1 MHVNTNLAK
10 PDGILNPKVSETKF
24 QLERLEPATDLR
36 FFIERYWIIHW
47 DLRGQ
52 APYVSE
58 NLPFPC
64 VNMVVEPQKSG
75 IFGVVTS
82 KFTHRLEGKSAVF
95 GIKFRPGAFY
105 PFYQQAVSELTD
117 TYLPI
122 TTVFGVAGRE
132 YETAIL
138 AQDNDSERIAIAE
151 SFLRTRLPQEDE
163 TITVINQIIDC
174 IRTQPTITKVDDM
187 LYRIPMSK
195 RTLQRIFR
203 QYVGVS
209 PKWVIQR
216 YRLQEAADL
225 LAAGHVENWSA
236 LALKLGYFDQAHFI
250 KDFKTIVGKT
260 PAEYGKNSGV
270 HASLI

>member
-1 MHVNTNLAK
+1 MHANINLVK

-24 QLERLEPATDLR
+24 QLERLKPSPDLR

-52 APYVSE
+52 APYISE

-64 VNMVVEPQKSG
+64 VNMVVEPDKLG
-75 IFGVVTS
+75 IFGVVTG

-105 PFYQQAVSELTD
+105 PFFQQAVSELTD

-122 TTVFGVAGRE
+122 ATVFGVAGRD
-132 YETAIL
+132 YEAAIL
-138 AQDNDSERIAIAE
+138 AEDDDAKKITIAE
-151 SFLRTRLPQEDE
+151 NFLREHLPEEDE

-174 IRTQPTITKVDDM
+174 ISTDPTITKVDDV
-187 LYRIPMSK
+187 LHRISMSK
-195 RTLQRIFR
+195 RTLQRIFK
-203 QYVGVS
+203 QYVGIS

-225 LAAGHVENWSA
+225 LAAGHIENWSA

-250 KDFKTIVGKT
+250 KDFKTIIGKT

-270 HASLI
+270 HASPV